1 MDKISKSSLN
11 FENKASAK
19 TNNISN
25 DVTKL
30 NTNKNEAKIEY
41 VNSFGDAV
49 LDAFGSNNITK
60 SSAMEILEDSYLNFI
75 DKEDIEE
82 AIRCGQNSENIKI
95 ILKNG
100 DTYLFTPN
108 GSDYILYSFESNGNI
123 ATFDNGLSELYD
135 NIFFDGHWK
144 PDIKNISIYD
154 DTLVITKELGQQI
167 YYDTSN
173 NNELLGFGYQ
183 GNYYSVE
190 EIKKGINAY
199 KEKEI
204 SELKDSLGSFLSS
217 QELASRIQYI
227 EDAYSFDKIETFLI
241 EDYGVGIELEDIYT
255 FWSVKFENN
264 KATSVVYYDS
274 QSPYIDG
281 HMILD
286 ID

>member
-11 FENKASAK
+11 FGNKASAK

-30 NTNKNEAKIEY
+30 NTNKNEVKIEY

-49 LDAFGSNNITK
+49 LEAFGSNNITK

-75 DKEDIEE
+75 DEEDIEE
-82 AIRCGQNSENIKI
+82 AIRCGLNSENIKI

-100 DTYLFTPN
+100 DTYLFNPN
-108 GSDYILYSFESNGNI
+108 GSDYVLYSFESNGNT

-135 NIFFDGHWK
+135 NIFFDSRWE
-144 PDIKNISIYD
+144 PYIKNISLHD
-154 DTLVITKELGQQI
+154 DTLVITKEPGRHI

-217 QELASRIQYI
+217 QELASRIQHI
-227 EDAYSFDKIETFLI
+227 EDAYSFDKIEKFLV
-241 EDYGVGIELEDIYT
+241 EDYGVGIDLEDIYT